1 MNGTKT
7 VLNAVHK
14 GTQMGL
20 RSLDNI
26 MDTVEDAKMR
36 AHLREEHAQY
46 AEIHERAAALLAQQE
61 EKPDS
66 IGPMAK
72 MASDMSAKM
81 NTLIDKTSSHIAEMM
96 MQGNMM
102 GVIEITKTMKNNP
115 DADAGA
121 LKLAQDLL
129 QTQENNIRKLKQ
141 FL

>member
-61 EKPDS
+61 DKPDS
-66 IGPMAK
+66 IGP
-72 MASDMSAKM
+72 MSAKM

>member
-46 AEIHERAAALLAQQE
+46 AEIHKRAAALR
-61 EKPDS
+61 
-66 IGPMAK
+66 
-72 MASDMSAKM
+72 
-81 NTLIDKTSSHIAEMM
+81 
-96 MQGNMM
+96 
-102 GVIEITKTMKNNP
+102 KNP
-115 DADAGA
+115 IPSGRWQRWRPICRP
-121 LKLAQDLL
+121 K
-129 QTQENNIRKLKQ
+129 
-141 FL
+141 